1 MDDSVKRIFAWDE
14 ALDESSYYEILGVLE
29 IADTDGLRTAFH
41 VFSQAFHP
49 DAHIGASDDVQ
60 SAVRR
65 VFQRGAEAYHVLRDP
80 ELRIRY
86 DMALAKGQL
95 RLADPTSRPPQTS
108 SAGKPLD
115 AICRSAGAKLSAQ
128 KADKL
133 LARGELEAAKAELD
147 RALQYDGGANP
158 DLAARIADLEIAI
171 YAMGGD

>member
-1 MDDSVKRIFAWDE
+1 MDDSAKRIFAWDD
-14 ALDESSYYEILGVLE
+14 ALDDSSYYEILGVLE
-29 IADTDGLRTAFH
+29 IADDEALRSAFH
-41 VFSQAFHP
+41 AFSRAFHP
-49 DAHIGASDDVQ
+49 DAHIGAGVDVQ

-95 RLADPTSRPPQTS
+95 RLADPTSRPPETS

-115 AICRSAGAKLSAQ
+115 VICRSAGAKLAAQ

-133 LARGELEAAKAELD
+133 LARGELAAAKAELE
-147 RALQYDGGANP
+147 RALEYDGGANP
-158 DLAARIADLEIAI
+158 ELATRIADLEIAI
-171 YAMGGD
+171 YAMGGT

>member
-1 MDDSVKRIFAWDE
+1 MDDSLKRIFEWDE

-29 IADTDGLRTAFH
+29 IADADALRSAFH
-41 VFSQAFHP
+41 AFSRAFHP
-49 DAHIGASDDVQ
+49 DAHIGEGDEVQ

-95 RLADPTSRPPQTS
+95 RLSDPTSRPPQTS

-133 LARGELEAAKAELD
+133 LGRGELEAAKAELD

-158 DLAARIADLEIAI
+158 ELAARIADLEIAI
-171 YAMGGD
+171 YAMGGS